1 MYCIYIYICTKAVL
15 CYVTDIFVY
24 SKLQKP
30 KLQAPSSEKLG
41 ACFPSRDNC
50 CRIQGV
56 LGISQ
61 KCCLS
66 SEALRSMTMLTMMI
80 INGENIDQFYPV

>member
-30 KLQAPSSEKLG
+30 KLQAPSW
-41 ACFPSRDNC
+41 
-50 CRIQGV
+50 CRWCHGP
-56 LGISQ
+56 G
-61 KCCLS
+61 
-66 SEALRSMTMLTMMI
+66 
-80 INGENIDQFYPV
+80 